1 MKKVVIFSILV
12 FSLLLISCG
21 KNNIQGMSVLDVE
34 NKNNEVQQ
42 EKTFQEEQTRTEQ
55 KTAIDMLDELKKST
69 EIKQESKTGT
79 FYGEIDISTEG
90 KDALKEKT
98 KALFEKEFF
107 NLSVIADKQQGARY
121 Y

>member
-1 MKKVVIFSILV
+1 MFSILI

-34 NKNNEVQQ
+34 TEEIQQ
-42 EKTFQEEQTRTEQ
+42 EQTFEEEQTRTEQ
-55 KTAIDMLDELKKST
+55 KTALEMLEELKKST
-69 EIKQESKTGT
+69 EIKQESKTGM
-79 FYGEIDISTEG
+79 FYGEIDISKEG

-107 NLSVIADKQQGARY
+107 NLSVNADKQQGARY